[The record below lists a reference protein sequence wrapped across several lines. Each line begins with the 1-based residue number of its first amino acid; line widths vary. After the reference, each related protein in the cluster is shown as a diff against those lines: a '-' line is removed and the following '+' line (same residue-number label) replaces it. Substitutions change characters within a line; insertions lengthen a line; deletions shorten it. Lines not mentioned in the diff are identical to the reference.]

1 MSPAP
6 GRAAIV
12 IDDVLPPWQPRGIEV
27 RGRAVAIDDPE
38 PRIVITPTRIV
49 SWGLGGER
57 TAPTVPVTP
66 TPYRT

>member
-1 MSPAP
+1 MPHIAP
-6 GRAAIV
+6 VGGRLDADAAT
-12 IDDVLPPWQPRGIEV
+12 
-27 RGRAVAIDDPE
+27 
-38 PRIVITPTRIV
+38 IVITPTRIV